1 MDDEFT
7 NMHRALYSPS
17 PGEAAGISE
26 RVQRLG
32 AASSEMRRVLACIDQ
47 QVDLGRALLAPW
59 RRLPPELWQKI
70 FRLIVPC
77 VWDGTRIHHLPDPA
91 AEVCRAW
98 RDLID
103 DIPSWAGAP
112 FVFEINVYDT
122 PPPAPG
128 LGKVVKKDLA
138 ATGDQPLHIRI
149 IDHMDDDMR
158 SPLSYF
164 SEEEGSQVWASI
176 CQSTHRWE
184 TVELRNIPDESL
196 DILHNRQFP
205 ILHSLTH
212 MHLSDIDPE
221 RPVNEL
227 VRRVQAFENARNLT
241 TVSLNGS
248 WAPLNLRLPLSWTR
262 IASLSIDY
270 YNDWDDESQST
281 LFAAVLSCSQT
292 LRSCA
297 IDGFAFA
304 SDWVGH
310 EHPLPDTQP
319 AMFPLL
325 QELTLKECGVY
336 FMSHISAPALRFI
349 SINERDLG
357 MRAQTESWFSID
369 TMSLFRGLLDASHGC
384 QALLAIRL
392 IDTCIDGISHI
403 LGCLPQL
410 TSLHIEDHNVR
421 VSMAEIIDLVRALER
436 SNDRPASLSFL
447 PVLAR
452 LYISL
457 DERLA
462 LDDSFLELA
471 QTSVQSRCPASPY
484 TLDGKRLACLET
496 VDIRRAGLMDSYS
509 LLS

>member
-1 MDDEFT
+1 
-7 NMHRALYSPS
+7 MHRALHLPS
-17 PGEAAGISE
+17 PEESAGILE
-26 RVQRLG
+26 RVQRLD
-32 AASSEMRRVLACIDQ
+32 AASYEMRRLLACIDQ
-47 QVDLGRALLAPW
+47 QAALGRALLAPW
-59 RRLPPELWQKI
+59 RRLPLELWQEI

-77 VWDGTRIHHLPDPA
+77 VWDSTRIHHLPHPA

-138 ATGDQPLHIRI
+138 ATGDHPLHIRI
-149 IDHMDDDMR
+149 IDHMDDDML

-164 SEEEGSQVWASI
+164 LEEEGSQVWASI

-184 TVELRNIPDESL
+184 TVELRNIPDDSL
-196 DILHNRQFP
+196 EILHNRQFP

-212 MHLSDIDPE
+212 MHLSDLDPE
-221 RPVNEL
+221 RPVNQL

-248 WAPLNLRLPLSWTR
+248 WAPLNLRLPLSWTH

-297 IDGFAFA
+297 IEGFAYA
-304 SDWVGH
+304 SDWAV
-310 EHPLPDTQP
+310 
-319 AMFPLL
+319 FPLL
-325 QELTLKECGVY
+325 QKLTLGECGVH
-336 FMSHISAPALRFI
+336 FMQHISAPALRFI

-357 MRAQTESWFSID
+357 MRDQTESWFSID

-384 QALLAIRL
+384 QALLSIRV

-410 TSLHIEDHNVR
+410 TSLHIEDRNFR
-421 VSMAEIIDLVRALER
+421 VSMAEIIGLVRALER
-436 SNDRPASLSFL
+436 SGDRSASLLFL
-447 PVLAR
+447 PVLTR
-452 LYISL
+452 FHISL
-457 DERLA
+457 DGRVA
-462 LDDSFLELA
+462 LDDNLLELSRK
-471 QTSVQSRCPASPY
+471 SVRSRCTASPY
-484 TLDGKRLACLET
+484 TVDGKRLACLET
-496 VDIRRAGLMDSYS
+496 VDIRRAGLMSSYS